1 MPSSSLRT
9 LLRESALRVK
19 SHPGIHVASELV
31 RAGDRPRCVSKRDER
46 SGSMS
51 EAIPRQSR
59 TPYSVFP
66 NGCFRVAFTN
76 EIEAGRLASGDD
88 WNSRSGRLEKTR

>member
-1 MPSSSLRT
+1 
-9 LLRESALRVK
+9 
-19 SHPGIHVASELV
+19 
-31 RAGDRPRCVSKRDER
+31 
-46 SGSMS
+46 MS

-59 TPYSVFP
+59 TPYNVFL